1 VTVPTVSVII
11 PCFNYERWVAGAVR
25 SALDQ
30 DWPAIEVIAVDDG
43 STDRTPEILASFGD
57 AIRVIRRPNGGLN
70 AATSTGLEAA
80 TGEFL
85 TFLDADDEWGPDRC
99 RLLAEALIAAPNA
112 GLVYGDMEIIDT
124 QGRTRVASFRED
136 QGIDAVGGR
145 VLGRLLAGNFISA
158 GSLMVRSSLRSR
170 FHPIPDFAAWQD
182 WWIATRVA
190 EVADVLPIDAVVNRY
205 RDHGGNM
212 NLGVSGPA
220 FVELC
225 RTELPF
231 RRWLLTAL
239 DPAHATAKELVTG
252 LVVYD
257 SQLNRVA
264 NADNRPVREIG
275 APNEEERARAGA
287 AFAEGLS
294 ALAAHGVERAV
305 PALVVAAALVP
316 GWVEPRLVLDDL
328 LPEITGEPEREAAP
342 ATRGLAIAVSAAA
355 VFREPALLEAWAR
368 TFSGRD
374 DITLVVTGVR
384 EPRYVDALVALA
396 ASYGLDR
403 LDAADVVAV
412 EERHLAAV
420 SARLGRPLSAAVGD
434 AADVAALA
442 EALAAVPAAAA

>member
-1 VTVPTVSVII
+1 VPAPTVSVII
-11 PCFNYERWVAGAVR
+11 PCFNYERWVASAVR
-25 SALDQ
+25 SALEQ

-70 AATSTGLEAA
+70 AATSTGMTAA

-85 TFLDADDEWGPDRC
+85 TFLDADDEWRPDRC
-99 RLLAEALIAAPNA
+99 RLLAEALIAAPQA

-124 QGRTRVASFRED
+124 RGRTRVASFRED

-158 GSLMVRSSLRSR
+158 GALMVRTSLRER

-205 RDHGGNM
+205 RDHGSNM

-231 RRWLLTAL
+231 RRWLLTEV

-257 SQLNRVA
+257 SQLGRVA
-264 NADNRPVREIG
+264 RADNHPVSEVR
-275 APNEEERARAGA
+275 APSEEERARAGA

-294 ALAAHGVERAV
+294 ALAIHGVERAV
-305 PALVVAAALVP
+305 PSLVVAATLVP
-316 GWVEPRLVLDDL
+316 GWVEPRLLLDDL
-328 LPEITGEPEREAAP
+328 IPEITGEPERGPAP
-342 ATRGLAIAVSAAA
+342 ATRALAIAVSAAA
-355 VFREPALLEAWAR
+355 VFKEPALLEAWAR
-368 TFSGRD
+368 TFGGHD
-374 DITLVVTGVR
+374 DITLVVTGLR
-384 EPRYVDALVALA
+384 EDKYVDGLVALA
-396 ASYGLDR
+396 ATYGLDR
-403 LDAADVVAV
+403 LNAADVITV

-420 SARLGRPLSAAVGD
+420 AARLGRPLSAAVGD

-442 EALAAVPAAAA
+442 EALAALPAAA

>member
-1 VTVPTVSVII
+1 MTVPTVSVII

-225 RTELPF
+225 RTELAF

-264 NADNRPVREIG
+264 KIG
-275 APNEEERARAGA
+275 RA
-287 AFAEGLS
+287 
-294 ALAAHGVERAV
+294 HV
-305 PALVVAAALVP
+305 
-316 GWVEPRLVLDDL
+316 
-328 LPEITGEPEREAAP
+328 
-342 ATRGLAIAVSAAA
+342 
-355 VFREPALLEAWAR
+355 
-368 TFSGRD
+368 
-374 DITLVVTGVR
+374 
-384 EPRYVDALVALA
+384 
-396 ASYGLDR
+396 
-403 LDAADVVAV
+403 
-412 EERHLAAV
+412 
-420 SARLGRPLSAAVGD
+420 
-434 AADVAALA
+434 
-442 EALAAVPAAAA
+442 